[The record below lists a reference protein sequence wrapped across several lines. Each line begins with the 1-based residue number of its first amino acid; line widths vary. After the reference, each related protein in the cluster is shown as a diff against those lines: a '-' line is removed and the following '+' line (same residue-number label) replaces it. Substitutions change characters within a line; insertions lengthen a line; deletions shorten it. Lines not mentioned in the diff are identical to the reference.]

1 MALHVISPFPPVTNP
16 AMSSKDKKKVS
27 LPEELT
33 SGYGQTQ
40 TETLAVEPKQE
51 SLFIGIPKEITLQEK
66 RVALV
71 PSGVANLTSR
81 GHRVLIETGAGVHSN
96 FTDHAYS
103 EQGGEIAYSAKE
115 VYQKA
120 RIILKAAPPT
130 LEEIEMMQPG
140 TVLISPLQLPIISAE
155 YLFRLKHK
163 RIIALAMEYL
173 QDEQGSFPIVR
184 IMSEMAGITAVQT
197 AAELLSST
205 RGGPGVLL
213 GGISGVP
220 SAKVVILGGGVV
232 AEYATRAALGM
243 GAEVR
248 IFDDNV
254 TKLMRLQTSVGRQL
268 YTSAI
273 NPYYLR
279 RELLTAEVAIGAIHA
294 EHGRAPVVV
303 SEDMVRAMRPGS
315 VIIDVSIDQGGCFA
329 TSELTSLDKPTFT
342 KHDVIHY
349 CVPNLASRVGR
360 TASIAVSNVLV
371 PLLLKADGAR
381 SFEHFILRRP
391 GLRHGVYTFR
401 GCLTN
406 PYLGKRFDM
415 RCTDIDLLMT
425 SGL

>member
-1 MALHVISPFPPVTNP
+1 
-16 AMSSKDKKKVS
+16 MSSKDKKRVD

-33 SGYGQTQ
+33 AGYGQTQ
-40 TETLAVEPKQE
+40 TETLAVEPKHE
-51 SLFIGIPKEITLQEK
+51 ALYIGIPRETTLQER

-71 PSGVANLTSR
+71 PSGVANLSSR
-81 GHRVLIETGAGVHSN
+81 GHRVLIETGAGTASQ

-103 EQGGEIAYSAKE
+103 ESGGEIAYSAQE
-115 VYQKA
+115 VYRKA
-120 RIILKAAPPT
+120 RVILKVAPPT
-130 LEEIEMMQPG
+130 LDEIDLMQPG
-140 TVLISPLQLPIISAE
+140 TVLITPLQLPIITAE
-155 YLFRLKHK
+155 YLYRLKHK

-173 QDEQGSFPIVR
+173 QDEQGTFPLVR
-184 IMSEMAGITAVQT
+184 IMSEMAGISAVQT
-197 AAELLSST
+197 AAHLLSSAQ
-205 RGGPGVLL
+205 GGPGVLL

-248 IFDDNV
+248 IFDDNIH
-254 TKLMRLQTSVGRQL
+254 KLMRLQNSVGRQL

-273 NPYYLR
+273 NPLYLR
-279 RELLTAEVAIGAIHA
+279 RELTTAEVAIGAIHA
-294 EHGRAPVVV
+294 EDGRAPVVV
-303 SEDMVRAMRPGS
+303 SEDMVSQMRPGS
-315 VIIDVSIDQGGCFA
+315 VIVDVSIDQGGCFA
-329 TSELTSLDKPTFT
+329 TSELTSLDRPTFV
-342 KHDVIHY
+342 KHDVTHY

-371 PLLLKADGAR
+371 PMLLRADGAR
-381 SFEHFILRRP
+381 SFEHYILRQP

-406 PYLGKRFDM
+406 HYLGKRFEM

>member
-1 MALHVISPFPPVTNP
+1 
-16 AMSSKDKKKVS
+16 MSSKDKKKVS

-33 SGYGQTQ
+33 TGYGQTQ

-51 SLFIGIPKEITLQEK
+51 SLFIGIPKETTLQEK

-71 PSGVANLTSR
+71 PSGVSNLTSR
-81 GHRVLIETGAGVHSN
+81 GHRVLIQTGAGKQSN
-96 FTDHAYS
+96 FSDHEFS
-103 EQGGEIAYSAKE
+103 EQGGEIAYSAQE

-120 RIILKAAPPT
+120 RIILKVAPPT
-130 LEEIEMMQPG
+130 LDEIEMMQPG
-140 TVLISPLQLPIISAE
+140 TVLISPLQLPTITAE

-173 QDEQGSFPIVR
+173 QDEQGAFPLVR
-184 IMSEMAGITAVQT
+184 IMSEMAGISAIQT

-213 GGISGVP
+213 GGVSGVP

-248 IFDDNV
+248 IFDDNI
-254 TKLMRLQTSVGRQL
+254 TKLMRLQNSVGRQL

-273 NPYYLR
+273 NPHYLR
-279 RELLTAEVAIGAIHA
+279 QELLTAEVAIGAIHA
-294 EHGRAPVVV
+294 EHGRTPVVV
-303 SEDMVRAMRPGS
+303 SEEMVRAMRPGS

-329 TSELTSLDKPTFT
+329 TSELTTLDKPTFT

-360 TASIAVSNVLV
+360 TASMAVSNVIT

-406 PYLGKRFDM
+406 PYLGKRFEM
-415 RCTDIDLLMT
+415 RSTDIDLLMT

>member
-1 MALHVISPFPPVTNP
+1 
-16 AMSSKDKKKVS
+16 MSSKDKKKVS

-71 PSGVANLTSR
+71 PSGTANLTSR
-81 GHRVLIETGAGVHSN
+81 GHRVLIETGAGVQSK
-96 FTDHAYS
+96 FTDHDYS
-103 EQGGEIAYSAKE
+103 EQGGEIAYSAQE

-120 RIILKAAPPT
+120 RIILKVAPPT
-130 LEEIEMMQPG
+130 LEEIDMMQPG
-140 TVLISPLQLPIISAE
+140 TVLISPLQLPTISAE
-155 YLFRLKHK
+155 YLYRLKNR

-173 QDEQGSFPIVR
+173 QDEQGSYPIVR
-184 IMSEMAGITAVQT
+184 IMSEMAGISAIQT
-197 AAELLSST
+197 AAELLSTT

-248 IFDDNV
+248 VFDDNI

-329 TSELTSLDKPTFT
+329 TSEMTSLEKPTFVR
-342 KHDVIHY
+342 HDVIHY
-349 CVPNLASRVGR
+349 CVPNLASRVSR
-360 TASIAVSNVLV
+360 TASIAVSNVIV

-406 PYLGKRFDM
+406 PYLGKRFEM
-415 RCTDIDLLMT
+415 RSTDIDLLMT

>member
-1 MALHVISPFPPVTNP
+1 
-16 AMSSKDKKKVS
+16 
-27 LPEELT
+27 LT

-40 TETLAVEPKQE
+40 TEMLAVQHKQE
-51 SLFIGIPKEITLQEK
+51 SLFIGIPKETTLQEK

-71 PSGVANLTSR
+71 PSGVSSLTSR
-81 GHRVLIETGAGVHSN
+81 GHRVLVETGAGTPSN
-96 FTDHAYS
+96 FTDHRYS
-103 EQGGEIAYSAKE
+103 ESGGEIAYSAQE
-115 VYQKA
+115 VYRKA
-120 RIILKAAPPT
+120 KVILKVAPPT
-130 LEEIEMMQPG
+130 LDEIEMMQPG
-140 TVLISPLQLPIISAE
+140 TVLISPLQLPTISAE
-155 YLFRLKHK
+155 YLYRLKNK

-173 QDEQGSFPIVR
+173 RDEEGTFPLVR
-184 IMSEMAGITAVQT
+184 IMSEMAGISAIQT
-197 AAELLSST
+197 AAELLSSSQ
-205 RGGPGVLL
+205 GGPGVLL

-248 IFDDNV
+248 IFDDNIH
-254 TKLMRLQTSVGRQL
+254 KLMRLQNSVGRQL

-273 NPYYLR
+273 NPYYLL
-279 RELLTAEVAIGAIHA
+279 RELVTAEVAIGAIHA

-303 SEDMVRAMRPGS
+303 SEEMVSQMRPGS

-329 TSELTSLDKPTFT
+329 TSELTSLEKPTFL
-342 KHDVIHY
+342 KHGVIHY

-371 PLLLKADGAR
+371 PMLLKADGAR
-381 SFEHFILRRP
+381 SFEHFILMHA
-391 GLRHGVYTFR
+391 GMRHGVYTFR

-406 PYLGKRFDM
+406 PYLGRRFDM

-425 SGL
+425 SGF

>member
-1 MALHVISPFPPVTNP
+1 
-16 AMSSKDKKKVS
+16 MSSKDKQQKVS
-27 LPEELT
+27 LAEELT

-40 TETLAVEPKQE
+40 TETLAVEPQQE
-51 SLFIGIPKEITLQEK
+51 SLFIGIPKEITLQER
-66 RVALV
+66 RVAMV
-71 PSGVANLTSR
+71 PSGVANLSSR
-81 GHRVLIETGAGVHSN
+81 GHRVLVETGAGKQSN
-96 FTDHAYS
+96 FSDHDYS
-103 EQGGEIAYSAKE
+103 EQGGEIAYSAQE
-115 VYQKA
+115 VYEKA
-120 RIILKAAPPT
+120 RVILKVAPPT
-130 LEEIEMMQPG
+130 LEEIDMMQPG
-140 TVLISPLQLPIISAE
+140 TVLISPLQLPIITAE
-155 YLFRLKHK
+155 YLYRLKHR

-173 QDEQGSFPIVR
+173 QDEQGSYPIVR
-184 IMSEMAGITAVQT
+184 IMSEMAGIAAIQT
-197 AAELLSST
+197 ASELLSTT

-248 IFDDNV
+248 IFDDNI
-254 TKLMRLQTSVGRQL
+254 TKLMRLQNSVGRQL

-329 TSELTSLDKPTFT
+329 TSELTTLDQPTFT

-349 CVPNLASRVGR
+349 CVPNLASRVSR
-360 TASIAVSNVLV
+360 TASIAVSNVIT
-371 PLLLKADGAR
+371 PLLLKAGGTR
-381 SFEHFILRRP
+381 SFEHYILRKP

-406 PYLGKRFDM
+406 PYLGKRFEM

>member
-1 MALHVISPFPPVTNP
+1 
-16 AMSSKDKKKVS
+16 MSSKDKKKVD

-40 TETLAVEPKQE
+40 TETLAVSHKQE
-51 SLFIGIPKEITLQEK
+51 SLFIGIPRETTLQEK

-71 PSGVANLTSR
+71 PSGVANLVSR
-81 GHRVLIETGAGVHSN
+81 GHRVLIETNAGRQSN
-96 FTDHAYS
+96 FSDHSYS
-103 EQGGEIAYSAKE
+103 ESGGEIAYSAQE
-115 VYQKA
+115 VYRKA
-120 RIILKAAPPT
+120 KVILKVAPPT
-130 LEEIEMMQPG
+130 LDEIDLMQPG

-155 YLFRLKHK
+155 YLFRLKNK
-163 RIIALAMEYL
+163 RIIALAMEYM
-173 QDEQGSFPIVR
+173 QDDEGSFPIVR
-184 IMSEMAGITAVQT
+184 IMSEMAGISAVQT
-197 AAELLSST
+197 AAELLSSS

-220 SAKVVILGGGVV
+220 SAKVVILGGGIV

-248 IFDDNV
+248 IFDDNIH
-254 TKLMRLQTSVGRQL
+254 KLMRLQNSVGRQL

-273 NPYYLR
+273 NPLYLR
-279 RELLTAEVAIGAIHA
+279 RELVTAEVAIGAIHA
-294 EHGRAPVVV
+294 EHGRTPIVV
-303 SEDMVRAMRPGS
+303 SEEMVSQMRPGS

-329 TSELTSLDKPTFT
+329 TSELTSLDKPTFR
-342 KHDVIHY
+342 KHDIIHY

-371 PLLLKADGAR
+371 PMLLRADGAR
-381 SFEHFILRRP
+381 SFEHFILRNA

-406 PYLGKRFDM
+406 PYLGKRFEM
-415 RCTDIDLLMT
+415 RSTDIDLLMT

>member
-1 MALHVISPFPPVTNP
+1 
-16 AMSSKDKKKVS
+16 MSDKDKKKVS
-27 LPEELT
+27 LPQELT

-40 TETLAVEPKQE
+40 TETLAVQHKQE
-51 SLFIGIPKEITLQEK
+51 SLFVGIPREITLSEK

-71 PSGVANLTSR
+71 PSGVGSLTSR
-81 GHRVLIETGAGVHSN
+81 GHRVLVETGAGKQSN

-115 VYQKA
+115 VYAKA
-120 RIILKAAPPT
+120 KIILKVAPPT

-140 TVLISPLQLPIISAE
+140 TILISPLQLPIINAE
-155 YLFRLKHK
+155 YLYRLKNK

-173 QDEQGSFPIVR
+173 RDEQGTFPIVR
-184 IMSEMAGITAVQT
+184 IMSEMAGISAIQT
-197 AAELLSST
+197 AAELLSSN

-213 GGISGVP
+213 GGVSGVP

-248 IFDDNV
+248 IFDDNIN
-254 TKLMRLQTSVGRQL
+254 KLMRLQNSVGRQL

-303 SEDMVRAMRPGS
+303 SEDMVQAMRPGS

-329 TSELTSLDKPTFT
+329 TSELTSLEKPTFL

-360 TASIAVSNVLV
+360 TASIAVSNII
-371 PLLLKADGAR
+371 A
-381 SFEHFILRRP
+381 
-391 GLRHGVYTFR
+391 
-401 GCLTN
+401 
-406 PYLGKRFDM
+406 
-415 RCTDIDLLMT
+415 
-425 SGL
+425 

>member
-1 MALHVISPFPPVTNP
+1 
-16 AMSSKDKKKVS
+16 MSSKDKPKVA

-33 SGYGQTQ
+33 QGYGQTQ
-40 TETLAVEPKQE
+40 TETLAVESKQE
-51 SLFIGIPKEITLQEK
+51 ELFIGIPKETTLQEK

-71 PSGVANLTSR
+71 PSGVANLASR
-81 GHRVLIETGAGVHSN
+81 GHRVLIETLAGEHGK

-103 EQGGEIAYSAKE
+103 EAGGEIAYSAQE
-115 VYQKA
+115 VYSKA
-120 RIILKAAPPT
+120 KVILKVAPPT
-130 LEEIEMMQPG
+130 LDEIDMMQPG
-140 TVLISPLQLPIISAE
+140 TILISPLQLPTINAE
-155 YLFRLKHK
+155 YLYRLKHK

-184 IMSEMAGITAVQT
+184 IMSEMAGISAIQT
-197 AAELLSST
+197 AAELLSSS

-220 SAKVVILGGGVV
+220 SAKVVILGGGIV

-248 IFDDNV
+248 IFDDNIH
-254 TKLMRLQTSVGRQL
+254 KLMRLQNSVGRQL

-273 NPYYLR
+273 NPLYLR
-279 RELLTAEVAIGAIHA
+279 RELTTAEVAIGAIHA
-294 EHGRAPVVV
+294 EDGRTPVVV
-303 SEDMVRAMRPGS
+303 SEDVVRNMRPGS

-329 TSELTSLDKPTFT
+329 TSELTTLDRPTFT

-371 PLLLKADGAR
+371 PLLLRADGAR
-381 SFEHFILRRP
+381 SFEHFVLRNP

-406 PYLGKRFDM
+406 HYLGRRFEM

-425 SGL
+425 SSM

>member
-1 MALHVISPFPPVTNP
+1 
-16 AMSSKDKKKVS
+16 MSSKDKKKVN

-40 TETLAVEPKQE
+40 TETLAVSHKQE
-51 SLFIGIPKEITLQEK
+51 SLFIGIPRETTLQEK

-71 PSGVANLTSR
+71 PSGVANLVSR
-81 GHRVLIETGAGVHSN
+81 GHRVLIETNAGLPSN
-96 FTDHAYS
+96 FSDHSFS
-103 EQGGEIAYSAKE
+103 ESGGEIAYSAQE
-115 VYQKA
+115 VYRKA
-120 RIILKAAPPT
+120 KIILKVAPPT
-130 LEEIEMMQPG
+130 LDEIDLMQPG

-155 YLFRLKHK
+155 YLYRLKNK
-163 RIIALAMEYL
+163 RIIALAMEYM
-173 QDEQGSFPIVR
+173 QDDLGAFPIVR
-184 IMSEMAGITAVQT
+184 IMSEMAGISAVQT
-197 AAELLSST
+197 AAELLSTS

-248 IFDDNV
+248 IFDDNIH
-254 TKLMRLQTSVGRQL
+254 KLMRLQNSVGRQL

-273 NPYYLR
+273 NPLYLR
-279 RELLTAEVAIGAIHA
+279 RELVTAEVAIGAIHA
-294 EHGRAPVVV
+294 EHGRTPIVV
-303 SEDMVRAMRPGS
+303 SEDMVSQMRPGS

-329 TSELTSLDKPTFT
+329 TSELTSLDKPTFR

-371 PLLLKADGAR
+371 PMLLKVDGAR
-381 SFEHFILRRP
+381 SFEHFVLRNA

-406 PYLGKRFDM
+406 PYLGKRFEM
-415 RCTDIDLLMT
+415 RTTDIDLLMT

>member
-1 MALHVISPFPPVTNP
+1 
-16 AMSSKDKKKVS
+16 MSSKDKQKVT
-27 LPEELT
+27 LAEELT
-33 SGYGQTQ
+33 SSYGQTQ

-66 RVALV
+66 RVAMS
-71 PSGVANLTSR
+71 PSGVANLTGR
-81 GHRVLIETGAGVHSN
+81 GHRVLVETGAGEQST
-96 FTDHAYS
+96 FCDHDYS
-103 EQGGEIAYSAKE
+103 EQGGEIAYSAQE
-115 VYQKA
+115 VYEKA
-120 RIILKAAPPT
+120 RVVIKAAPPT
-130 LEEIEMMQPG
+130 LDEIDMMQPG

-155 YLFRLKHK
+155 YLYRLKHR

-173 QDEQGSFPIVR
+173 QDEQGAFPIVR
-184 IMSEMAGITAVQT
+184 IISEMAGISAIQT
-197 AAELLSST
+197 AAELLSTT

-254 TKLMRLQTSVGRQL
+254 TKLMRLQNSVGRQL

-329 TSELTSLDKPTFT
+329 TSELTTLEQPTFV

-349 CVPNLASRVGR
+349 CVPNLASRVSR
-360 TASIAVSNVLV
+360 TASIAVSNVIT
-371 PLLLKADGAR
+371 PLLLRAGGAR
-381 SFEHFILRRP
+381 SFEHYILRKP

-406 PYLGKRFDM
+406 PYLGKRFGM
-415 RCTDIDLLMT
+415 RCTDIDLLLT

>member
-1 MALHVISPFPPVTNP
+1 
-16 AMSSKDKKKVS
+16 MSDKDKKKVS

-40 TETLAVEPKQE
+40 TDTLAVQHKQE
-51 SLFIGIPKEITLQEK
+51 SLFIGIPKEITLSEK

-71 PSGVANLTSR
+71 PSGVGSLTSR
-81 GHRVLIETGAGVHSN
+81 GHRVLIETNAGKLSN
-96 FTDHAYS
+96 FTDHGYS

-115 VYQKA
+115 VYSKA
-120 RIILKAAPPT
+120 KVILKVAPPT

-140 TVLISPLQLPIISAE
+140 TVLISPLQLPTISAE
-155 YLFRLKHK
+155 YLFRLKNK

-173 QDEQGSFPIVR
+173 RDEQGTFPIVR
-184 IMSEMAGITAVQT
+184 IMSEMAGISAIQT

-213 GGISGVP
+213 GGVSGVP

-232 AEYATRAALGM
+232 AEFATRAALGM

-248 IFDDNV
+248 IFDDNIN
-254 TKLMRLQTSVGRQL
+254 KLMRLQTSVGRQL

-279 RELLTAEVAIGAIHA
+279 KELLTAEVAIGAIHA
-294 EHGRAPVVV
+294 EHGRTPVVV
-303 SEDMVRAMRPGS
+303 SEEMVRAMRPGS

-329 TSELTSLDKPTFT
+329 TSELTTLEKPTFS
-342 KHDVIHY
+342 KHEVIHY

-360 TASIAVSNVLV
+360 TASIAVSNIIV

-381 SFEHFILRRP
+381 SFEHFILRRA

-406 PYLGKRFDM
+406 QYLGKRFDM
-415 RCTDIDLLMT
+415 RSTDIDLLMT

>member
-1 MALHVISPFPPVTNP
+1 
-16 AMSSKDKKKVS
+16 MSSKDKQKVS

-40 TETLAVEPKQE
+40 TDTLAVQHKQE
-51 SLFIGIPKEITLQEK
+51 SLFIGIPREITLQEK

-71 PSGVANLTSR
+71 PSGVGNLTSR
-81 GHRVLIETGAGVHSN
+81 GHRVLLETGAGKQSN
-96 FTDHAYS
+96 FTDHDYS
-103 EQGGEIAYSAKE
+103 EEGGEIAYSAKE
-115 VYQKA
+115 VYEKA

-130 LEEIEMMQPG
+130 LDEIDMMQPG
-140 TVLISPLQLPIISAE
+140 TVLISPLQLPTITAE
-155 YLFRLKHK
+155 YLFRLKNR

-173 QDEQGSFPIVR
+173 RDDDGIFPIVR
-184 IMSEMAGITAVQT
+184 IMSEMAGISAIQT
-197 AAELLSST
+197 AAELLST
-205 RGGPGVLL
+205 TQNGPGVLL
-213 GGISGVP
+213 GGVSGVP

-248 IFDDNV
+248 IFDDNIS
-254 TKLMRLQTSVGRQL
+254 KLMRLQNSVGRQL

-273 NPYYLR
+273 NPHYLR
-279 RELLTAEVAIGAIHA
+279 RELITAEVAIGAIHA
-294 EHGRAPVVV
+294 EQGRAPVVV

-329 TSELTSLDKPTFT
+329 TSELTTLENPTFR
-342 KHDVIHY
+342 KHGVIHY

-360 TASIAVSNVLV
+360 TASIAVSNVIV
-371 PLLLKADGAR
+371 PMLLKADGAR
-381 SFEHFILRRP
+381 SFEHFILGKA

-406 PYLGKRFDM
+406 PYLGKRFEM